1 LTKKFVKVEPA
12 LVEPTDLVEDVIL
25 DDVEI
30 LEPEVEPEPV
40 MASAPTSYVCVYG
53 DTYPGIAARFKPAGL
68 TKHQYAKH
76 LFATNKGKAL
86 AAGVEVI
93 L

>member
-1 LTKKFVKVEPA
+1 LTKKSVKVEPA

-25 DDVEI
+25 D
-30 LEPEVEPEPV
+30 EVEMVEP
-40 MASAPTSYVCVYG
+40 APVVEVLPTVYVCVYG

-68 TKHQYAKH
+68 TKHQYAQK
-76 LFATNKGKAL
+76 LFSANAGKSL
-86 AAGVEVI
+86 TPGVEVV